1 MRRSTA
7 RRFVRITGWI
17 AVGLSFA
24 IALTPVTN
32 DIARAFEIP
41 SRIEKASAIVVLG
54 AGLKEDGELSD
65 ESMRRAILGIALYA
79 KQLAPLVVFSGPGLK
94 VKMPT
99 EARLRAQMAQEL
111 GVPSE
116 AILTVDDARTTLE
129 ESVRIADLL
138 STHGKKRILL
148 VTDSLHMR
156 RASSLFESANYEV
169 LAVPSDP
176 SARTA
181 TTVAARLT
189 LARRLTFETA
199 ALLYYK
205 MAGRL

>member
-41 SRIEKASAIVVLG
+41 SRIEKASAIVVLS

-79 KQLAPLVVFSGPGLK
+79 KQLAPLVVFSGPGSK

-99 EARLRAQMAQEL
+99 EAKLRAQMAQEL

-205 MAGRL
+205 MAGRI